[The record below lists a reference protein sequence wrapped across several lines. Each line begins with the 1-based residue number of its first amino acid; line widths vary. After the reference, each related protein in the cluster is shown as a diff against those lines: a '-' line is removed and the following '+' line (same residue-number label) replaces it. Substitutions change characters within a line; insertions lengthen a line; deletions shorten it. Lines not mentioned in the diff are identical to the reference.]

1 MKRNKFWNPA
11 KRNKFWN
18 PAVMSGQ
25 CLKCEAGWSKNIL
38 IGVPPKVWM
47 LKLLFFTVEIASAF
61 ISLSVFDAAAAAVA
75 LFAGAAVLLLDLL
88 LEGESQY
95 CRHCKSRMCS
105 FEIVGEAP
113 TTLRELNRQSS

>member
-1 MKRNKFWNPA
+1 M

-25 CLKCEAGWSKNIL
+25 CLNCGVNNWSKNIL
-38 IGVPPKVWM
+38 IGVPPKVCL
-47 LKLLFFTVEIASAF
+47 LKLLFFTVEIASA
-61 ISLSVFDAAAAAVA
+61 IIALYLFDEAAAAIA

-88 LEGESQY
+88 LEGETQY

-105 FEIVGEAP
+105 FEISGEAP
-113 TTLRELNRQSS
+113 TTLRELKGQSS